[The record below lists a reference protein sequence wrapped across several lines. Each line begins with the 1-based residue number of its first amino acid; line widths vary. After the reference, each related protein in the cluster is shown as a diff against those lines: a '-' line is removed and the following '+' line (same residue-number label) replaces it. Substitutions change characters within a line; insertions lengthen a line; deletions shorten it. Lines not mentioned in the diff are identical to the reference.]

1 MPENKKF
8 SLIGWLV
15 AFNKKYTIGI
25 PLVLLIVSTVIFFSL
40 QTNVFE
46 PGTISRLTNS
56 NFRTWLPVLLL
67 TMGQGLVLMGG
78 GLDLSNGSM
87 VSVGNVIL
95 ALYVTS
101 ADEPWHNLAIV
112 ALVIGFGLAA
122 GFLNGFLTVY
132 LGLQPVIVTFATS
145 FIYAGLAL
153 LLLPSPGGAIP
164 RDYTNVY
171 RNTQY
176 FGIPI
181 SLLFLILLLII
192 WGLFRHRKYGRF
204 LYAVGGNPRAAYTT
218 GVPVTWVKIST
229 YMLSGFLAS
238 LGAISYSLLTGSG
251 FSGSGADMMLPSIT
265 GAIIGGI
272 SFSGG
277 SGSLIGAVF
286 GGIVLGNI
294 RRIISIAPVDSWAVT
309 LVNALVILFAL
320 AAPGFINLLRRKK

>member
-1 MPENKKF
+1 MLEKKKY
-8 SLIGWLV
+8 SLIDWLL
-15 AFNKKYTIGI
+15 AFNKKYAIGI
-25 PLVLLIVSTVIFFSL
+25 PLILFIVSTVIFFSL

-67 TMGQGLVLMGG
+67 TMGQGLVLIGG

-95 ALYVTS
+95 ALYITS

-153 LLLPSPGGAIP
+153 LLLPTPGGAIP

-176 FGIPI
+176 LGVPI
-181 SLLFLILLLII
+181 SLIILVILLII

-204 LYAVGGNPRAAYTT
+204 LYAVGGNPKAAYTT

-294 RRIISIAPVDSWAVT
+294 RRIISIVDIDSWAVT

>member
-1 MPENKKF
+1 MPDKKNLN
-8 SLIGWLV
+8 LINWIK
-15 AFNKKYTIGI
+15 AFNKKHAVGAPFI
-25 PLVLLIVSTVIFFSL
+25 LLIVSTALFFSL
-40 QTNVFE
+40 QDTELNLT
-46 PGTISRLTNS
+46 TIGRLTNS

-67 TMGQGLVLMGG
+67 TMGQALVLISG
-78 GLDLSNGSM
+78 GLDLSNGSI

-95 ALYVTS
+95 ALQITTT
-101 ADEPWHNLAIV
+101 DEPWHNLAIV

-122 GFLNGFLTVY
+122 GFLNGFLTVF

-153 LLLPSPGGAIP
+153 LMLPSPGGAIP

-176 FGIPI
+176 LGIPI
-181 SLLFLILLLII
+181 SLIILVVFLLI
-192 WGLFRHRKYGRF
+192 WEFFRYRKYGHF
-204 LYAVGGNPRAAYTT
+204 LYAVGGNPTAAYTT

-229 YMLSGFLAS
+229 YVLSGFLAS
-238 LGAISYSLLTGSG
+238 LGAITYSLLTGSG
-251 FSGSGADMMLPSIT
+251 FSGSGADMTLPSIT

-277 SGSLIGAVF
+277 SGSLLGAVF

-294 RRIISIAPVDSWAVT
+294 RRIISIIRIDSWAVT
-309 LVNALVILFAL
+309 LVNALVILFSL
-320 AAPGFINLLRRKK
+320 ATPGLINLLRRKK

>member
-1 MPENKKF
+1 MPEKKNF
-8 SLIGWLV
+8 NIVNWLK
-15 AFNKKYTIGI
+15 AFNKKYAIGI
-25 PLVLLIVSTVIFFSL
+25 PLILLIVSTIIFLSL
-40 QTNVFE
+40 QTNVLE
-46 PGTISRLTNS
+46 PGTISRLMNS

-67 TMGQGLVLMGG
+67 TMGQGLVLIGG
-78 GLDLSNGSM
+78 GLDLSNGAI

-95 ALYVTS
+95 ALHVIS
-101 ADEPWHNLAIV
+101 AEEPWHNLGILAI
-112 ALVIGFGLAA
+112 VIGFGLAA
-122 GFLNGFLTVY
+122 GLLNGFLTVY

-145 FIYAGLAL
+145 YIYAGLAL

-164 RDYTNVY
+164 REYTNVY

-176 FGIPI
+176 LGIPI
-181 SLLFLILLLII
+181 SLIILVVILVI

-204 LYAVGGNPRAAYTT
+204 LYAVGGNAKAAFTT

-229 YMLSGFLAS
+229 YVLSGLLAS
-238 LGAISYSLLTGSG
+238 FGAISYSLLTGSG

-277 SGSLIGAVF
+277 AGSLVGAVF

-294 RRIISIAPVDSWAVT
+294 RRIISIVRIDSWAVT
-309 LVNALVILFAL
+309 LVNALVIVFAL
-320 AAPGFINLLRRKK
+320 AAPGAINLLRRKK